1 MENRLLN
8 MIKEIGN
15 TPKGLLKIR
24 NTEFTEEEQL
34 EVVKKDGWMIKYI
47 NNPSESV
54 QLESVKNAADAIKY
68 INNPSEK
75 IQLESVKNDG
85 SVIRYIHNPS
95 ELVQLKAVK
104 SYGAIKYRS
113 EERRVGKEC

>member
-47 NNPSESV
+47 NNPSEQV
-54 QLESVKNAADAIKY
+54 QLEAVRGWGYTIKY
-68 INNPSEK
+68 INSPSEQV
-75 IQLESVKNDG
+75 QLE
-85 SVIRYIHNPS
+85 
-95 ELVQLKAVK
+95 AVK
-104 SYGAIKYRS
+104 KSPFAIQYINNPCQEVIDYINS
-113 EERRVGKEC
+113 L